1 MQGLRTN
8 EGPELGTPPRSP
20 LVDSMGIFVSWNPYM
35 PGFRP
40 DRNSA
45 GTESLESE
53 VTQFHEE
60 I

>member
-20 LVDSMGIFVSWNPYM
+20 LVDSMGIFVNWNPYM
-35 PGFRP
+35 PGLQMGG
-40 DRNSA
+40 N
-45 GTESLESE
+45 SE
-53 VTQFHEE
+53 VTEFHVE